1 MMGKVSKYLLI
12 ALVLTLMG
20 SAAYILTISP
30 HSYKK
35 FTTNYYDTNPFTPQ
49 NPTNINRPIELAE
62 NDSKQ
67 ILWGDTHVHTT
78 YSMDAFYI
86 SLPLMQGSRGAF
98 PPAFACD
105 YARFIS
111 QIDFYVLTDHAESY
125 TPRTWKDQVES
136 IRQCNAISGE
146 ENPDLVAFIGWE
158 WTQAGSTPD
167 THYGH
172 HNVFFKDYK
181 EGQIP
186 DRPIAAGGTIA
197 LILRI
202 QLADVN
208 RNLFLFDPVNSEYY
222 FSFASFLDTILETD
236 SCPEGLPSNYLPK
249 DCWETAA
256 TPAELYGKLDDWG
269 FETEVIPHGTTW
281 GFYTPQA
288 ASWEEY
294 MSDQD
299 NIRPDYSSMIE
310 IYSGHGNSEEYL
322 DFKEVDFDS
331 NGEIICPEPTENY
344 LPTCYQA
351 SVINKRRCLAEGK
364 SQEFCEALA
373 EQTKKRVNEMPGA
386 SGARALFGVNDEDWL
401 DAGQARGAYLPAFN
415 YRPKKSAQ
423 YGLALRNNDYEDEKE
438 RFKWGFIASSDTHTA
453 RAGHGFKQLLRVGGT
468 EARGAV
474 SERWRKLLNNVT
486 AEKTESGLRTVE
498 ELNELS
504 GVSAIDVERQA
515 SFWSLG
521 GLMAVH
527 STGRDRDSIWQ
538 AMKRKEV
545 YATTGH
551 RILLHFDLLENGSI
565 KPMGSLIESSSNPT
579 FRVKAMGSFKQ
590 LPGCPDYVHE
600 ALSEK
605 RLQKIA
611 NGECYHPSDERHRL
625 ERIEVIKIT
634 PQNNKDEDPTTLIFD
649 SWKTFECS
657 SNQMQ
662 CEIEFTD
669 DDFENGQRDVVY
681 YVRVIEE
688 DTLLVNGSNMRTQ
701 FDADGHPI
709 SIAPCYADYREDYEE
724 ECLGPGGH
732 RAWSSPIFVDYKE
745 RVNIDNIVNQID
757 IVSEANEQS
766 TIN

>member
-1 MMGKVSKYLLI
+1 
-12 ALVLTLMG
+12 LVLTLMG

-86 SLPLMQGSRGAF
+86 SLPLMHGSRGAF

-331 NGEIICPEPTENY
+331 NGEMICPEPTENY

>member
-1 MMGKVSKYLLI
+1 MGKVSKYLLI
-12 ALVLTLMG
+12 TLVLTLMG

-86 SLPLMQGSRGAF
+86 SLPLMHGSRGAF

-498 ELNELS
+498 ELNELT

-527 STGRDRDSIWQ
+527 STGRDRESIWQ

>member
-49 NPTNINRPIELAE
+49 DPTNINRPIELAE

-86 SLPLMQGSRGAF
+86 SLPLMHGSRGAF

>member
-1 MMGKVSKYLLI
+1 MGKVSKYLLI
-12 ALVLTLMG
+12 TLVLTLMG

-30 HSYKK
+30 HSYRK

-86 SLPLMQGSRGAF
+86 SLPLMHGSRGAF

-331 NGEIICPEPTENY
+331 NGEMICPEPTENY

>member
-12 ALVLTLMG
+12 TLVLTLMG

-86 SLPLMQGSRGAF
+86 SLPLMHGSRGAF

-331 NGEIICPEPTENY
+331 NGEMICPEPTENY

-527 STGRDRDSIWQ
+527 STGRDRESIWQ

>member
-12 ALVLTLMG
+12 TLVLTLMG

-49 NPTNINRPIELAE
+49 DPTNINRPIELAE

-86 SLPLMQGSRGAF
+86 SLPLMHGSRGAF

>member
-1 MMGKVSKYLLI
+1 MGKVSKYLLI
-12 ALVLTLMG
+12 TLVLTLMG

-49 NPTNINRPIELAE
+49 DPTNINRPIELAE

-86 SLPLMQGSRGAF
+86 SLPLMHGSRGAF

>member
-12 ALVLTLMG
+12 TLVLTLMG

-49 NPTNINRPIELAE
+49 DPTNINRPIELAE

-86 SLPLMQGSRGAF
+86 SLPLMHGSRGAF

-331 NGEIICPEPTENY
+331 NGEMICPEPTENY

>member
-12 ALVLTLMG
+12 TLVLTLMG

-30 HSYKK
+30 HSYRK

-86 SLPLMQGSRGAF
+86 SLPLMHGSRGAF

-331 NGEIICPEPTENY
+331 NGEMICPEPTENY

>member
-86 SLPLMQGSRGAF
+86 SLPLMHGSRGAF

-294 MSDQD
+294 MSDQN

-331 NGEIICPEPTENY
+331 NGEMICPEPTENY

>member
-12 ALVLTLMG
+12 TLVLTLMG

-30 HSYKK
+30 HSYRK

-86 SLPLMQGSRGAF
+86 SLPLMHGSRGAF

>member
-49 NPTNINRPIELAE
+49 DPTNINRPIELAE

-86 SLPLMQGSRGAF
+86 SLPLMHGSRGAF

-331 NGEIICPEPTENY
+331 NGEMICPEPTENY

-527 STGRDRDSIWQ
+527 STGRDRESIWQ

-551 RILLHFDLLENGSI
+551 RILLHFDLLENDSI

>member
-1 MMGKVSKYLLI
+1 MKQISKYILI
-12 ALVLTLMG
+12 VFVLTLIG
-20 SAAYILTISP
+20 ASAFILTTSP

-35 FTTNYYDTNPFTPQ
+35 FTTDYYDTNPFTNQ
-49 NPTNINRPIELAE
+49 DPTNINRPIELTDS
-62 NDSKQ
+62 DSKQ

-86 SLPLMQGSRGAF
+86 SLPLMHGSRGAF

-125 TPRTWKDQVES
+125 TPRTWNDQVES

-181 EGQIP
+181 EGMIP

-208 RNLFLFDPVNSEYY
+208 RNLFLFDPVNTEYY
-222 FSFASFLDTILETD
+222 FSFANFLDAILETD
-236 SCPEGLPSNYLPK
+236 TCQEGLPSNYLPK

-256 TPAELYGKLDDWG
+256 TPAELYSKLDDWG

-288 ASWEEY
+288 ASWDEY
-294 MSDQD
+294 MMDQD

-331 NGEIICPEPTENY
+331 NGEMICPEPTENY

-351 SVINKRRCLAEGK
+351 AVINKNRCLQEGK
-364 SQEFCEALA
+364 SENFCEDLA
-373 EQTKKRVNEMPGA
+373 EETKKRVNEFPGA
-386 SGARALFGVNDEDWL
+386 SGARALFGVNDDEWL

-453 RAGHGFKQLLRVGGT
+453 RAGHGFKQLLRIGGT

-474 SERWRKLLNNVT
+474 SARWRKLLNEVT
-486 AEKTESGLRTVE
+486 AEKTESGLRTLE
-498 ELNELS
+498 ELNELA

-527 STGRDRDSIWQ
+527 SEGRDRESIWQ

-551 RILLHFDLLENGSI
+551 RILLHFDLIDEDSTS
-565 KPMGSLIESSSNPT
+565 PMGSFIESSSNPT
-579 FRVKAMGSFKQ
+579 FRVKATGSFKQ

-605 RLQKIA
+605 KLQKIA
-611 NGECYHPSDERHRL
+611 NGECYHPSDERYRL

-634 PQNNKDEDPTTLIFD
+634 PQNNKNEDPSTLIFD
-649 SWKTFECS
+649 DWKSFQC
-657 SNQMQ
+657 NPKQVQ

-669 DDFENGQRDVVY
+669 DEFETDQRDAVY
-681 YVRVIEE
+681 YVRIIEE
-688 DTLLVNGSNMRTQ
+688 DSLLVNGSNMRTQ
-701 FDADGHPI
+701 VDADGHPI
-709 SIAPCYADYREDYEE
+709 SITPCYADYREDYEE

-732 RAWSSPIFVDYKE
+732 RAWSSPIFVDY
-745 RVNIDNIVNQID
+745 N
-757 IVSEANEQS
+757 
-766 TIN
+766 

>member
-86 SLPLMQGSRGAF
+86 SLPLMHGSRGAF

-331 NGEIICPEPTENY
+331 NGEMICPEPTENY

>member
-1 MMGKVSKYLLI
+1 MGKVSKYLLI

-86 SLPLMQGSRGAF
+86 SLPLMHGSRGAF

-527 STGRDRDSIWQ
+527 STGRDRESIWQ

-551 RILLHFDLLENGSI
+551 RILLHFDLLENDSI

>member
-49 NPTNINRPIELAE
+49 DPTNINRPIELAE

-86 SLPLMQGSRGAF
+86 SLPLMHGSRGAF

-331 NGEIICPEPTENY
+331 NGEMICPEPTENY

>member
-12 ALVLTLMG
+12 TLVLTLMG

-49 NPTNINRPIELAE
+49 DPTNINRPIELAE

-86 SLPLMQGSRGAF
+86 SLPLMHGSRGAF

-498 ELNELS
+498 ELNELT

-527 STGRDRDSIWQ
+527 STGRDRESIWQ

-551 RILLHFDLLENGSI
+551 RILLHFDLLENDSI

>member
-1 MMGKVSKYLLI
+1 MGKVSKYLLI
-12 ALVLTLMG
+12 TLVLTLMG

-86 SLPLMQGSRGAF
+86 SLPLMHGSRGAF

-331 NGEIICPEPTENY
+331 NGEMICPEPTENY

-486 AEKTESGLRTVE
+486 SEKTESGLRTVE
-498 ELNELS
+498 ELNELT

-527 STGRDRDSIWQ
+527 STGRDRESIWQ

-551 RILLHFDLLENGSI
+551 RILLHFDLLENDSI

>member
-1 MMGKVSKYLLI
+1 MGKVSKYLLI

-86 SLPLMQGSRGAF
+86 SLPLMHGSRGAF

>member
-12 ALVLTLMG
+12 TLVLTLMG

-86 SLPLMQGSRGAF
+86 SLPLMHGSRGAF

-331 NGEIICPEPTENY
+331 NGEMICPEPTENY

-498 ELNELS
+498 ELNELT

>member
-12 ALVLTLMG
+12 TLVLTLMG

-86 SLPLMQGSRGAF
+86 SLPLMHGSRGAF

>member
-1 MMGKVSKYLLI
+1 MGKVSKYLLI

-78 YSMDAFYI
+78 YPMDAFYI
-86 SLPLMQGSRGAF
+86 SLPLMHGSRGAF

-331 NGEIICPEPTENY
+331 NGEMICPEPTENY
-344 LPTCYQA
+344 LLTCYQA

-498 ELNELS
+498 ELNELT

-527 STGRDRDSIWQ
+527 STGRDRESIWQ

-551 RILLHFDLLENGSI
+551 RILLHFDLLENDSI

>member
-86 SLPLMQGSRGAF
+86 SLPLMHGSRGAF

-498 ELNELS
+498 ELNELT

-527 STGRDRDSIWQ
+527 STGRDRESIWQ

-551 RILLHFDLLENGSI
+551 RILLHFDLLENDSI

>member
-12 ALVLTLMG
+12 TLVLTLMG

-86 SLPLMQGSRGAF
+86 SLPLMHGSRGAF

-331 NGEIICPEPTENY
+331 NGEMICPEPTENY

-527 STGRDRDSIWQ
+527 STGRDRESIWQ

-551 RILLHFDLLENGSI
+551 RILLHFDLLENDSI

>member
-12 ALVLTLMG
+12 TLVLTLMG

-86 SLPLMQGSRGAF
+86 SLPLMHGSRGAF

-331 NGEIICPEPTENY
+331 NGEMICPEPTENY

>member
-12 ALVLTLMG
+12 TLVLTLMG

-49 NPTNINRPIELAE
+49 DPTNINRPIELAE

-86 SLPLMQGSRGAF
+86 SLPLMHGSRGAF

-331 NGEIICPEPTENY
+331 NGEMICPEPTENY

-498 ELNELS
+498 ELNELT

-527 STGRDRDSIWQ
+527 STGRDRESIWQ

-551 RILLHFDLLENGSI
+551 RILLHFDLLENDSI

>member
-49 NPTNINRPIELAE
+49 DPTNINRPIELAE

-86 SLPLMQGSRGAF
+86 SLPLMHGSRGAF

-331 NGEIICPEPTENY
+331 NGEMICPEPTENY

-498 ELNELS
+498 ELNELT

>member
-12 ALVLTLMG
+12 TLVLTLMG

-30 HSYKK
+30 HSYRK

-86 SLPLMQGSRGAF
+86 SLPLMHGSRGAF

-331 NGEIICPEPTENY
+331 NGEMICPEPTENY

-527 STGRDRDSIWQ
+527 STGRDRESIWQ

>member
-12 ALVLTLMG
+12 TLVLTLMG

-49 NPTNINRPIELAE
+49 DPTNINRPIELAE

-86 SLPLMQGSRGAF
+86 SLPLMHGSRGAF

-331 NGEIICPEPTENY
+331 NGEMICPEPTENY

-527 STGRDRDSIWQ
+527 STGRDRESIWQ

>member
-12 ALVLTLMG
+12 TLVLTLMG

-86 SLPLMQGSRGAF
+86 SLPLMHGSRGAF

-527 STGRDRDSIWQ
+527 STGRDRESIWQ

-551 RILLHFDLLENGSI
+551 RILLHFDLLENDSI

>member
-12 ALVLTLMG
+12 TLVLTLMG

-49 NPTNINRPIELAE
+49 DPTNINRPIELAE

-86 SLPLMQGSRGAF
+86 SLPLMHGSRGAF

-498 ELNELS
+498 ELNELT

-527 STGRDRDSIWQ
+527 STGRDRESIWQ

>member
-86 SLPLMQGSRGAF
+86 SLPLMHGSRGAF

>member
-12 ALVLTLMG
+12 TLVLTLMG

-86 SLPLMQGSRGAF
+86 SLPLMHGSRGAF

-498 ELNELS
+498 ELNELT

>member
-86 SLPLMQGSRGAF
+86 SLPLMHGSRGAF

-498 ELNELS
+498 ELNELT